1 MLHGIFMG
9 ASRERGKSFAGPCWA
24 RQTPG
29 TTSIT
34 TAPNM
39 SHPPRP
45 TAATMSPLYV
55 TTLRCLHPYVCET
68 PSSRTMRKAHS
79 NTSQFRF
86 ESCHVSAPRL
96 VLIFTPLALTAIYL
110 HGGLHGIFTELH
122 GLRGF
127 CPYPFFTPYP
137 FLPLGKKG
145 ALMSHGWAW
154 WPRELTRP
162 FKLRF
167 GPRPRLGE
175 R

>member
-1 MLHGIFMG
+1 MERGRGKRFTG
-9 ASRERGKSFAGPCWA
+9 SSRELHRKGVKISIPIA
-24 RQTPG
+24 RLSTPG
-29 TTSIT
+29 TTSIP
-34 TAPNM
+34 TAPSM

-122 GLRGF
+122 GCRGK
-127 CPYPFFTPYP
+127 CNVNLASRGPSRK
-137 FLPLGKKG
+137 LHG
-145 ALMSHGWAW
+145 ASRM
-154 WPRELTRP
+154 PV
-162 FKLRF
+162 F
-167 GPRPRLGE
+167 
-175 R
+175 